1 MGRTPRTTCTF
12 LFMTHV
18 THASPPTAEQ
28 LPSHTGSLA
37 SEVRVGLRA
46 PGQTR
51 AEGISQNP
59 MTDVTTRLWGVSG
72 RATQRAP
79 RTHRTLHTF
88 SRLVGGSLSHSSGVS
103 LIDTPQQDAPS
114 WDRSAPTA
122 RRALPPAQPRSHDT
136 GDTCDHR
143 CRGAV
148 RAGKQ
153 RHPGQLPDAAE
164 QRTPQGRRAGT
175 LAETPDLVPHVQSP
189 TPTGSKAKQVPDPGP
204 RRGQEGSSCRLRGG
218 GPRRFPF
225 NFGFLNIFLQNQKQN

>member
-136 GDTCDHR
+136 GDTRDVPMT
-143 CRGAV
+143 RGTRV
-148 RAGKQ
+148 TTG
-153 RHPGQLPDAAE
+153 AAE
-164 QRTPQGRRAGT
+164 PCGPGNSAIQASFPTLPSSGHLRDGELGLSPKLQTLFPTFSRRLQPALKQSRSQTRGRAEDRRAAPAGSG
-175 LAETPDLVPHVQSP
+175 AEGHAASLSTS
-189 TPTGSKAKQVPDPGP
+189 
-204 RRGQEGSSCRLRGG
+204 
-218 GPRRFPF
+218 
-225 NFGFLNIFLQNQKQN
+225 GF